1 VVKYTEDHTC
11 GDPEPVLDEDI
22 IDELSNMFNSNPEL
36 TTSNAYKSLLMRKI
50 GEGKSYKEIMNLVH
64 CFTFDHHSKNIKAS
78 VKNAMQPGSDDL
90 TSVMALKRFIKD
102 TPELDL
108 ILKVAVDSYIC
119 EGCNKY
125 RLYFSEDEETDDSCD
140 CTQTMV
146 NVGPIILVTSKLQV
160 KAAFEMSDKNG
171 LFKFSTLYL
180 DNQNG
185 RIINYN
191 TLNAFFYDY
200 QMQSISSIFTV
211 HSKFEDKFSI
221 ALSFD
226 LFNDIYKD
234 VLNIADDFS
243 LMVLQAIQLVE
254 FLQHSPSFLDRKS
267 DTELVSFTIC
277 MGPINI
283 AAMPLVTE
291 IHKLDICDFVGNY
304 WKQQQPPNL
313 SCFISIL

>member
-1 VVKYTEDHTC
+1 
-11 GDPEPVLDEDI
+11 
-22 IDELSNMFNSNPEL
+22 
-36 TTSNAYKSLLMRKI
+36 
-50 GEGKSYKEIMNLVH
+50 
-64 CFTFDHHSKNIKAS
+64 
-78 VKNAMQPGSDDL
+78 
-90 TSVMALKRFIKD
+90 
-102 TPELDL
+102 
-108 ILKVAVDSYIC
+108 
-119 EGCNKY
+119 
-125 RLYFSEDEETDDSCD
+125 
-140 CTQTMV
+140 MV

-234 VLNIADDFS
+234 VLNIDDDFFPHGFAS
-243 LMVLQAIQLVE
+243 DSAGGISSALTFIFGPEVRHRTCQFHYLYGAHQHCCNAIGNRDSQIRYLH
-254 FLQHSPSFLDRKS
+254 FL
-267 DTELVSFTIC
+267 
-277 MGPINI
+277 
-283 AAMPLVTE
+283 
-291 IHKLDICDFVGNY
+291 
-304 WKQQQPPNL
+304 
-313 SCFISIL
+313 